1 MFWFVMLGVMFYIL
15 AIACLRK
22 SGESYSAGQ
31 GMFKNSDGYIE
42 EGREEFSDYN
52 PYEYDSILK

>member
-1 MFWFVMLGVMFYIL
+1 MFWFIMLGVMFCI
-15 AIACLRK
+15 IATACIK
-22 SGESYSAGQ
+22 KTGEGYSAGR

-52 PYEYDSILK
+52 PYEYETMLK